1 MNAFPADF
9 TFENIRKNLEKKI
22 EPVAT
27 QDDLLSSLRQKVV
40 DNVKNASRGC
50 TQTHLQLDPQ
60 LTEESVTK
68 LINEIR
74 ERFPNIACQTK
85 SDIISCYS
93 PDQAITNVD
102 DITCVYIYL

>member
-1 MNAFPADF
+1 MNAFPPDF
-9 TFENIRKNLEKKI
+9 TFENIRKNLERKV
-22 EPVAT
+22 EPVPT
-27 QDDLLSSLRQKVV
+27 QDDLLNSLRQKLV

-50 TQTHLQLDPQ
+50 TQTHLQLYQ
-60 LTEESVTK
+60 LTEESVAK

-93 PDQAITNVD
+93 PDQPITNFK
-102 DITCVYIYL
+102 DIVCVYIYL